1 MLTIF
6 LSFKI
11 LDSLCLHVFKKKHH
25 NIMQADHHETATP
38 RPFILSVPSLHK
50 GNKGPVKITFFAGPP
65 LAASRNLKAMAL
77 SYNWSI
83 SHIPRESQTTKPHR
97 LCLPHLDPKACIFP
111 HSFQGRLVHAG
122 WVWTIGNLICQ
133 CWKRVLPSKASE
145 SLLVGLFKPK

>member
-1 MLTIF
+1 MYIKKSSYNMLTIF

-97 LCLPHLDPKACIFP
+97 LCLPHLDPKACIFSP
-111 HSFQGRLVHAG
+111 QLSRPPGA
-122 WVWTIGNLICQ
+122 
-133 CWKRVLPSKASE
+133 CW
-145 SLLVGLFKPK
+145 VGLNDWKSDLSMLKACTAK